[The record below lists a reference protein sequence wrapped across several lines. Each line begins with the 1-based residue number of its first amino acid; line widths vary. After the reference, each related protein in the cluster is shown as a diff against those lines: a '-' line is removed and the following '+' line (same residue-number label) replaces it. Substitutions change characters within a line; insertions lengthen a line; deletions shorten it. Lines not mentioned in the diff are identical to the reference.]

1 MLKRF
6 VATGIE
12 SSVCKSWGGWEGEI
26 EWLYFYNVELLP
38 EIKAQCIEAGM
49 APDATAD
56 VEISMN
62 KLEGRVVTVTDEG
75 EEVFEL
81 PFTLKVTPSFD

>member
-1 MLKRF
+1 MSKR
-6 VATGIE
+6 VTATGIE

-49 APDATAD
+49 TPDATAD

-62 KLEGRVVTVTDEG
+62 KLEGRVVTVTDEC

>member
-1 MLKRF
+1 MSKR
-6 VATGIE
+6 VTATGIE
-12 SSVCKSWGGWEGEI
+12 SSVCKSWDGWEGEI

-38 EIKAQCIEAGM
+38 EIKAKCIEAGM

-56 VEISMN
+56 IEITMT
-62 KLEGRVVTVTDEG
+62 KLEGRVITVSDEG

-81 PFTLKVTPSFD
+81 PFTLAVTPSF